1 LLQIKKC
8 QKNISKKRKPLPKVV
23 VTDQSF
29 AIINS
34 LSETFNNCT
43 ISQYLDWTFDLLL
56 KKSNNTF
63 SNTTIPVILYLCAT
77 HFLKNIVI
85 KTNEILKLKKNYRA
99 LDNETLIKIKIKKLF
114 VCSFSLLQISVNMVD
129 FNAVLIDLFYIFCS
143 KTEDETFKKSF
154 DRISKGIYLRG
165 NTVMFDVSKDD
176 EEEIKLIDEFK
187 FILPENK
194 ESIKLNSKFQSYY
207 TTVVLWFLEMGLW
220 AISNPV
226 FLTILPKSA
235 SIIKEIRFLRFVKTT
250 KSSGSLC
257 QVNISLIH
265 THGSFLNTYN
275 ITSISQKSHLSNI
288 QFQMIKKNG
297 DLKLQMQRKTAFFTD
312 RTQISSRIL
321 FLKVYIFLFFLNYF
335 K

>member
-8 QKNISKKRKPLPKVV
+8 LENNISKKRKPLPKVV

-207 TTVVLWFLEMGLW
+207 TTF
-220 AISNPV
+220 
-226 FLTILPKSA
+226 
-235 SIIKEIRFLRFVKTT
+235 IRKIEN
-250 KSSGSLC
+250 S
-257 QVNISLIH
+257 ISLNVNLQAK
-265 THGSFLNTYN
+265 LNNY
-275 ITSISQKSHLSNI
+275 IVL
-288 QFQMIKKNG
+288 
-297 DLKLQMQRKTAFFTD
+297 
-312 RTQISSRIL
+312 
-321 FLKVYIFLFFLNYF
+321 VY
-335 K
+335 